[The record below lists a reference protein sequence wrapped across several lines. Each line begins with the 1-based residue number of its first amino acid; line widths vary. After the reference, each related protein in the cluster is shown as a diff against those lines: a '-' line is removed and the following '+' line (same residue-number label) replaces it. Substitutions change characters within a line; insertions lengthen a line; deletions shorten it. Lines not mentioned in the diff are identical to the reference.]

1 MALNSTT
8 KQAIEA
14 FVDGIGTANP
24 VSLNVDNLEFN
35 RTISKKFAKMLS
47 GVKKKQVT
55 LANTDYTLTKE
66 GAVSM
71 VEMFDEGESLAP
83 SYNESGAL
91 DINTDVN
98 QPTVVLG
105 GTFESKAT
113 TTQIVD
119 GQEVQIPAPSTQV
132 VTGKTVS
139 IYDATFAD
147 HIYVVARSNEQ
158 VNLEGCIIDNRN
170 GNLSTGKSSKNGGNK
185 AGNDSNCAVNV
196 SCNAKSVAMKDMVYY
211 CSDNQGN
218 QKMYNLIEITGGST
232 TKKIDIERCQFL
244 GTANNNAVSIYDC
257 ADNAIINVKDCW
269 FEDVSNVLRLSNT
282 GNRSNVTINFENCVI
297 EHWYGEDATSD
308 KKNGYA
314 GFSFCQDYTSKD
326 QSGNLTVAAAEES
339 NLYAPNKITIN
350 IKNCTGPHGP
360 IKIGEGTD
368 PVVAGEEYC
377 QSGLGNQL
385 CYVYLDANQQ
395 VVAYDVNR
403 YPHITVSYDA
413 NAVRTLT
420 KKSIPALQNA

>member
-1 MALNSTT
+1 MALDSTIT
-8 KQAIEA
+8 KTAITN
-14 FVDGIGTANP
+14 FVNGIGTTGNK
-24 VSLNVDNLEFN
+24 LDIENLVFN
-35 RTISKKFAKMLS
+35 RTVSKKFVKML
-47 GVKKKQVT
+47 GKVKSTTATVG
-55 LANTDYTLTKE
+55 ANTYTLTAP

-71 VEMFDEGESLAP
+71 FELFDEGESLAP
-83 SYNESGAL
+83 SYNENGTL
-91 DINTDVN
+91 DINSDVN
-98 QPTVVLG
+98 LPTVVLG
-105 GTFESKAT
+105 GTFVSKAT
-113 TTQIVD
+113 NIVD
-119 GQEVQIPAPSTQV
+119 GQEFPVAFTQEV
-132 VTGKTVS
+132 SGKTVS
-139 IYDATFAD
+139 IYDAAFAD
-147 HIYVVARSNEQ
+147 HIYVVAKSNEQ

-170 GNLSTGKSSKNGGNK
+170 GNISTGKSSQKGGNK
-185 AGNDSNCAVNV
+185 AGNDANCAVNV
-196 SCNAKSVAMKDMVYY
+196 AGCNPKSVAMKDMVYY

-218 QKMYNLIEITGGST
+218 QKMYNLIEITGGSA

-257 ADNAIINVKDCW
+257 ADNAVINVKDCW

-297 EHWYGEDATSD
+297 EHWYGEDATAD

-314 GFSFCQDYTSKD
+314 GFTLCQDYTSKD

-339 NLYAPNKITIN
+339 NLYAPNKIIIN

-368 PVVAGEEYC
+368 PVVAGADYC
-377 QSGLGNQL
+377 QSGLANQL
-385 CYVYLDANQQ
+385 CYVYLDANKQ

-420 KKSIPALQNA
+420 KKSIPALENA